1 MASGRGS
8 TNDSCTAEQT
18 SSSSNF
24 EEEDVA
30 AAVSLLEFCANL
42 DDYTPTVSNVKG
54 MYMYSVHNF
63 RLSSP
68 EHKTALVTIYSLL
81 LVALVMCIVVWI
93 SYFSVWRVWQ

>member
-8 TNDSCTAEQT
+8 TNDNCTAEQ

-68 EHKTALVTIYSLL
+68 EHKTALFSHDLL
-81 LVALVMCIVVWI
+81 ILVALVWI
-93 SYFSVWRVWQ
+93 